1 MSTPLPPGPA
11 RPPQSHTLLLE
22 WTKLA
27 LLPVLIALIGYF
39 FTSWQKARDDTE
51 TNVRLYTQLV
61 SQREQSDSQLRTE
74 MFKAVI
80 EKFLS
85 GGKTGDVRDMV
96 LKLELLAYN
105 FHESLDLGPLF
116 KEVVRTV
123 ELPGVASTD
132 ERKRLRKRLDAAA
145 ATTVFR
151 QVSALSLKGQRWSA
165 AITPDAVNKSTG
177 DSYLIDERILEPGAG
192 QPGQSGTAG
201 ATRESTSPESPEM
214 RLRLQVLAMDL
225 SRRELEVRLLVQSQ
239 PDGHS
244 IVDRHFSVSL
254 YDFPMLDNTRLPN
267 GDRCSV
273 VLTDFFVDEQ
283 ASDEDKRLN
292 SFATLVVVMFPA
304 TSASL
309 KERIEYEELLRNMLR
324 SKKRYSDMSAR

>member
-1 MSTPLPPGPA
+1 MSTPESQA
-11 RPPQSHTLLLE
+11 RLLE

-27 LLPVLIALIGYF
+27 LLPILIALLGYF

-51 TNVRLYTQLV
+51 NNVRLYTQLI
-61 SQREQSDSQLRTE
+61 SQREQSDSLLRTE

-123 ELPGVASTD
+123 DSPGVASAED
-132 ERKRLRKRLDAAA
+132 RKRLRKRLDAAA
-145 ATTVFR
+145 ATIVFQ
-151 QVSALSLKGQRWSA
+151 QVTALSLKGQRWSA
-165 AITPDAVNKSTG
+165 AVSPDEVNKSTG
-177 DSYLIDERILEPGAG
+177 DSYVIDQQIIDPGAG
-192 QPGQSGTAG
+192 QPGQAGTAG
-201 ATRESTSPESPEM
+201 SPPGSTAPKTTEM

-239 PDGHS
+239 PDGKS
-244 IVDRHFSVSL
+244 IVDRHFYVSL

-283 ASDEDKRLN
+283 ASDENRRLN
-292 SFATLVVVMFPA
+292 SFANLEVVMFPA

-324 SKKRYSDMSAR
+324 NRKRYSDLSAR

>member
-1 MSTPLPPGPA
+1 MSTSPPPGPGKS
-11 RPPQSHTLLLE
+11 PQAQNLLLE

-27 LLPVLIALIGYF
+27 LIPILIAIIGYL
-39 FTSWQKARDDTE
+39 FTSWQKGRDDTE
-51 TNVRLYTQLV
+51 NNVRLYTQLV

-85 GGKTGDVRDMV
+85 GGKTGDVRDLV

-116 KEVVRTV
+116 KEVARTV
-123 ELPGVASTD
+123 ELPGVVSTD

-165 AITPDAVNKSTG
+165 AISPDAANKSTG
-177 DSYLIDERILEPGAG
+177 DSYLIDEQISEPGAG
-192 QPGQSGTAG
+192 RPGKPTATDGT
-201 ATRESTSPESPEM
+201 EM

-239 PDGHS
+239 PDGRS
-244 IVDRHFSVSL
+244 IVDRHFYVSL

-273 VLTDFFVDEQ
+273 VLTEFFVDEQ

-292 SFATLVVVMFPA
+292 SFATLEVVVFPA

-324 SKKRYSDMSAR
+324 NKKRYSDLSAR

>member
-1 MSTPLPPGPA
+1 MSTPLPSGPA
-11 RPPQSHTLLLE
+11 KSPPSPSLLLE

-27 LLPVLIALIGYF
+27 LIPILIALIGYY

-51 TNVRLYTQLV
+51 NNVRLYTQLV

-85 GGKTGDVRDMV
+85 GGKTGDVPDMV

-116 KEVVRTV
+116 KEVVRAV
-123 ELPGVASTD
+123 ETPRVASAA
-132 ERKRLRKRLDAAA
+132 ERKGLRKRLDAAA
-145 ATTVFR
+145 ATVVFQ
-151 QVSALSLKGQRWSA
+151 QVTALSLKGQRWSA
-165 AITPDAVNKSTG
+165 AISPDAVNKSAG
-177 DSYLIDERILEPGAG
+177 DSYLIDEKIIEPSAG
-192 QPGQSGTAG
+192 PPRPAGTAG
-201 ATRESTSPESPEM
+201 SARESTSPDKTET
-214 RLRLQVLAMDL
+214 RLRIQVLAMDL

-244 IVDRHFSVSL
+244 IVDRHFYVSL

-283 ASDEDKRLN
+283 ASEEDKRLN
-292 SFATLVVVMFPA
+292 SFANLVVVMFPA

-309 KERIEYEELLRNMLR
+309 KERVEYEELLRNMLR
-324 SKKRYSDMSAR
+324 SRKRYEDMSAR